1 MPDVATGEANMAKY
15 LFEGHYTLDGAKGVA
30 REGGSARRAAAAKS
44 IEGLGG
50 KLESFYF
57 AFGNVDVYAVIDM
70 PDAVSMAAL
79 SLAINQSGGLTGKIV
94 VLIAPEE
101 MDQAAKRAVEYR
113 PPGR

>member
-1 MPDVATGEANMAKY
+1 MAKY
-15 LFEGHYTLDGAKGVA
+15 LFAGHYTLEGAKGVA

-57 AFGNVDVYAVIDM
+57 AFGEVDVYAVFDM
-70 PDAVSMAAL
+70 PDAVSVTAL
-79 SLAINQSGGLTGKIV
+79 SLAINQSGALTGKII
-94 VLIAPEE
+94 VLIAPED
-101 MDQAAKRAVEYR
+101 MDRAAKTAVEFR